1 MDLLSMLN
9 DKQKEAVLCTDGPL
23 LILAGAG
30 SGKTRT
36 IIHRIAYII
45 EQGYAKPWEIL
56 ALTFTNKAAGE
67 MRERIDSMGIPFT
80 SDIWM
85 GTFHSIC
92 AKILR
97 IEGHNLGYS
106 SNFSI
111 YDDDDTKR
119 LMKSILKDLDISD
132 KEFPV
137 EGVKSQISLLKNNLE
152 TSDDYLDEHDD
163 FDLGY
168 TEARIAQVYAEYQ
181 KRLLASNAMD
191 FDDLLLNMNILF
203 AKCPEV
209 LNKYKRRFK
218 YILVDEYQDTNLSQY
233 AIVSKLAEEHRN
245 ICVCGDDDQSIYGW
259 RGASIR
265 NILEFE
271 EDFEDAK
278 VIRLEQ
284 NYRCTQNILNAANG
298 VIDHNQ
304 KRMGKT
310 LFTENEQGEKINYLN
325 ANSDLEES
333 SLISREIF
341 CLNEY
346 HDIPFSDIAILYRT
360 NAQSRILEEGLMRRN
375 IPYQIVAGTKFYDRM
390 EIKDILAYLKMIVNP
405 QDDLALVRI
414 INTPKRGIG
423 PASVEKIKD
432 YAFMKGTSMYEVI
445 KNIDVSPLFKGAVKE
460 KLIHFRDTLEEIRK
474 FSEDNGLMDIVIN
487 TIHLSG
493 YEQMLKDGKVENAMN
508 RLENLDELVN
518 AAGDFENNEEENTLE
533 AFLEN
538 AALVAG
544 VDAYDEN
551 SSKVLL
557 MTLHNAKGLEFDIVF
572 MPGMEE
578 NLFPTYRA
586 VNEDSE
592 MEEER
597 RLCYVGITRARKK
610 LYMSS
615 AETRRVYGR
624 NEYRNPS
631 RFLLEVPE
639 DLIEGINSVK
649 ETNKKKELLSTS
661 IKKMYDPYKQN
672 PKKAEN
678 LFKQNNNLSD
688 VELSPGDKI
697 EHNAWGVGTVV
708 GIEGSGSDAKITAA
722 FPDIGI
728 KKFMS
733 SIAKFKKV

>member
-9 DKQKEAVLCTDGPL
+9 DKQQKAVTCVNGPL

-45 EQGYAKPWEIL
+45 ENGYAKPWEIL

-92 AKILR
+92 ARILR
-97 IEGHNLGYS
+97 MEGDNLGFT

-119 LMKSILKDLDISD
+119 LLKTILKELDISD

-137 EGVKSQISLLKNNLE
+137 ESVKAQISLLKNDLE
-152 TSDDYLDEHDD
+152 TSDDYMDEHGD
-163 FDLGY
+163 FDEGY
-168 TEARIAQVYAEYQ
+168 AEARIAQIYSEYQ
-181 KRLLASNAMD
+181 KRLLSANAMD
-191 FDDLLLNMNILF
+191 FDDLLLNTNILF

-209 LNKYKRRFK
+209 LNKYRNRFK
-218 YILVDEYQDTNLSQY
+218 YILVDEYQDTNISQY
-233 AIVSKLAEEHRN
+233 AIISKMAEGHRN

-271 EDFEDAK
+271 DDFEDAK
-278 VIRLEQ
+278 IIRLEQ
-284 NYRCTQNILNAANG
+284 NYRCTKNILNAANG
-298 VIDHNQ
+298 VIEHNK

-310 LFTENEQGEKINYLN
+310 LFTDNEEGEIIKYLH

-333 SLISREIF
+333 SIIAREIF

-346 HDIPFSDIAILYRT
+346 HDIPYSDIAILYRT
-360 NAQSRILEEGLMRRN
+360 NAQSRVLEEGLMRRN

-390 EIKDILAYLKMIVNP
+390 EIKDILAYLKLLVNP
-405 QDDLALVRI
+405 KDDIAFIRV

-423 PASVEKIKD
+423 PASIEKIRD
-432 YAFMKGTSMYEVI
+432 YAFMKGISMYEVI
-445 KNIDVSPLFKGAVKE
+445 KDIETCPLFKGSVKE
-460 KLIHFRDTLEEIRK
+460 KLTLFKDTMEELERIAKEN
-474 FSEDNGLMDIVIN
+474 SLMDTVIN

-493 YEQMLKDGKVENAMN
+493 YEQMLKEGKVENAQN
-508 RLENLDELVN
+508 RLENLEELVN
-518 AAGDFENNEEENTLE
+518 AAGDFENNEEDGSLE

-544 VDAYDEN
+544 VDSYDEN

-557 MTLHNAKGLEFDIVF
+557 MTLHNAKGLEFNIVF

-586 VNEDSE
+586 VNEESE

-624 NEYRNPS
+624 NEMRNPS
-631 RFLLEVPE
+631 RFLLEVPDE
-639 DLIEGINSVK
+639 LIEGTSAIKESNKEKEIINNNV
-649 ETNKKKELLSTS
+649 
-661 IKKMYDPYKQN
+661 KKMYDPYANTIRQTQ
-672 PKKAEN
+672 N
-678 LFKQNNNLSD
+678 LFKQNNTFN
-688 VELSPGDKI
+688 EKLSPGDKI
-697 EHNAWGVGTVV
+697 DHNAWGEGTVV
-708 GIEGSGSDAKITAA
+708 SIEGSGDDMKITAA
-722 FPDIGI
+722 FPETGI
-728 KKFMS
+728 KKFMAS
-733 SIAKFKKV
+733 VAKFKKI

>member
-9 DKQKEAVLCTDGPL
+9 DKQQQAVTCVNGPL

-45 EQGYAKPWEIL
+45 ENGYAKPWEIL

-92 AKILR
+92 ARILR
-97 IEGHNLGYS
+97 MEGDNLGFT

-119 LMKSILKDLDISD
+119 LLKTILKELDISD

-137 EGVKSQISLLKNNLE
+137 ESVKAQISLLKNDLE
-152 TSDDYLDEHDD
+152 TSDDYMDEHGD
-163 FDLGY
+163 FDEGY
-168 TEARIAQVYAEYQ
+168 TEARIAQIYSEYQ
-181 KRLLASNAMD
+181 KRLLSANAMD
-191 FDDLLLNMNILF
+191 FDDLLLNTNILF

-209 LNKYKRRFK
+209 LNKYRNRFK
-218 YILVDEYQDTNLSQY
+218 YILVDEYQDTNISQY
-233 AIVSKLAEEHRN
+233 AIISKMAEGHRN

-271 EDFEDAK
+271 DDFEDAK
-278 VIRLEQ
+278 IIRLEQ
-284 NYRCTQNILNAANG
+284 NYRCTKNILNAANG
-298 VIDHNQ
+298 VIEHNK

-310 LFTENEQGEKINYLN
+310 LFTDNEEGEIIKYLH

-333 SLISREIF
+333 SIIAREIF

-346 HDIPFSDIAILYRT
+346 HDIPYSDIAILYRT

-390 EIKDILAYLKMIVNP
+390 EIKDILAYLKLLVNP
-405 QDDLALVRI
+405 KDDIAFIRV

-423 PASVEKIKD
+423 PASIEKIRD
-432 YAFMKGTSMYEVI
+432 YAFMKGISMYEVI
-445 KNIDVSPLFKGAVKE
+445 KDIETCPLFKGSVKE
-460 KLIHFRDTLEEIRK
+460 KLTLFKDTMEELERIAKEN
-474 FSEDNGLMDIVIN
+474 SLMDIVIN

-493 YEQMLKDGKVENAMN
+493 YEQMLKEGKVENAQN

-518 AAGDFENNEEENTLE
+518 AAGDFENNEEDGSLE

-544 VDAYDEN
+544 VDSYDEN

-557 MTLHNAKGLEFDIVF
+557 MTLHNAKGLEFNIVF

-586 VNEDSE
+586 VNEESE

-624 NEYRNPS
+624 NEMRNPS
-631 RFLLEVPE
+631 RFLLEVPDE
-639 DLIEGINSVK
+639 LIEGISAIK
-649 ETNKKKELLSTS
+649 ESNKEKE
-661 IKKMYDPYKQN
+661 IINNNVKKMYDPYANTIRQTQ
-672 PKKAEN
+672 N
-678 LFKQNNNLSD
+678 LFKQNNTFD
-688 VELSPGDKI
+688 EKLSPGDKI
-697 EHNAWGVGTVV
+697 DHNAWGEGTVV
-708 GIEGSGSDAKITAA
+708 SIEGSGDDMKITAA
-722 FPDIGI
+722 FPGTGI
-728 KKFMS
+728 KKFMAS
-733 SIAKFKKV
+733 VAKFKKI